1 MVGPRMPYVCCMWPQ
16 FAALSS
22 QSGHTQDKINDL
34 ATVLWRISYRFNCSA
49 INCAVLRLT
58 TMSFHSLSLTHSLAL
73 ALSFVFNTK
82 IYIINCVMIVILQ
95 ESVPPGLVQFT
106 TITDVRL
113 YLHEQS
119 YETTMRSHIQYGK
132 S

>member
-1 MVGPRMPYVCCMWPQ
+1 
-16 FAALSS
+16 
-22 QSGHTQDKINDL
+22 
-34 ATVLWRISYRFNCSA
+34 
-49 INCAVLRLT
+49 
-58 TMSFHSLSLTHSLAL
+58 
-73 ALSFVFNTK
+73 
-82 IYIINCVMIVILQ
+82 MIVILQ